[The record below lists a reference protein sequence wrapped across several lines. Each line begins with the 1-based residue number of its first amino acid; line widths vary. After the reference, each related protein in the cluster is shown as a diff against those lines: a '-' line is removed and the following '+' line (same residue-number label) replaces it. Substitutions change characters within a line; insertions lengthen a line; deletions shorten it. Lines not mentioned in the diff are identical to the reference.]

1 MDAKSLFSNL
11 MNAALVDLL
20 KELVILPIINVNAD
34 ENWTGSVEGLFE
46 HRVDLDP
53 ETES

>member
-1 MDAKSLFSNL
+1 

-34 ENWTGSVEGLFE
+34 ENGAGSRPKFVPDGRPYFC
-46 HRVDLDP
+46 R
-53 ETES
+53 S